1 MKVPNRKG
9 IANQTVPRVM
19 CGAPRGAARSID
31 RGVYRS
37 SPQDSPPNVHLK
49 NLASLRV
56 KHLRANEPF
65 DKKQMQSYSQVLVIL
80 GDAELNAFFHL
91 LGINS
96 ENSRLI

>member
-1 MKVPNRKG
+1 MR
-9 IANQTVPRVM
+9 
-19 CGAPRGAARSID
+19 GAPRGEARSVD
-31 RGVYRS
+31 RGAYRP
-37 SPQDSPPNVHLK
+37 SPPDSPPKVLTSK

-56 KHLRANEPF
+56 KHLGANESF
-65 DKKQMQSYSQVLVIL
+65 DKNKCSLIFNHLSLL

>member
-1 MKVPNRKG
+1 MR
-9 IANQTVPRVM
+9 
-19 CGAPRGAARSID
+19 GAPRCAARSVD
-31 RGVYRS
+31 RGAYR
-37 SPQDSPPNVHLK
+37 PSPPDNPPKVHLK

-56 KHLRANEPF
+56 KHLGANESF
-65 DKKQMQSYSQVLVIL
+65 DKKQTQSYLQTVIIL